1 MYSLWYFVYRGDFQQ
16 VAVGAKKGHRRQ
28 KEGTKNDV
36 AFYLTLLLCRYKTR
50 ASFKEKTII

>member
-1 MYSLWYFVYRGDFQQ
+1 MHVVWHFVYRGGFQQ
-16 VAVGAKKGHRRQ
+16 VAVGAKRAQRRHE
-28 KEGTKNDV
+28 EGIQNDV